1 MSIPLTLLPP
11 VGAHSD
17 AQGHGH
23 IASRAMLPNDVSIST
38 HLPKWFVEMAF
49 ASDAEAHIYRF
60 ELAANVLTACLVA
73 YRSDCNHRTCVLR
86 IDNRAALAALIKGSS
101 PSALGTVL
109 ANLFWRV
116 AARCPL
122 VWRFLYVDTKSN
134 AAYPPSRVCDTPL
147 GVERA
152 RFPGGI
158 PPKFSRISHSRGVR
172 DRVPTLTNK

>member
-1 MSIPLTLLPP
+1 MAQLARRQYGSGSHLLTPGLERNLLLRYNTIGTLRPMSIPLTLLPP

-134 AAYPPSRVCDTPL
+134 AAYPPSRV
-147 GVERA
+147 
-152 RFPGGI
+152 
-158 PPKFSRISHSRGVR
+158 
-172 DRVPTLTNK
+172 